1 MIVGVPTEVKTREYR
16 VGMIP
21 AGVRTLTAHGHKV
34 LVQQGA
40 GLGSGLPDEAYKAA
54 GAELVATADDVWRR
68 ADMIFKVKEPLPE
81 EYPRMRE
88 GQIVYSYLH
97 LAAAPGLAQELVKR

>member
-21 AGVRTLTAHGHKV
+21 AGARTLTSHGHKV

-40 GLGSGLPDEAYKAA
+40 GLGSGIPDEAYKAA
-54 GAELVATADDVWRR
+54 GAEIVATADETWAR
-68 ADMIFKVKEPLPE
+68 AELLVKVKPQKAG
-81 EYPRMRE
+81 R
-88 GQIVYSYLH
+88 YLFFDDLH
-97 LAAAPGLAQELVKR
+97 QEAKGTLVVE